1 MATPVELPQL
11 GNTVEECVIAKWLKH
26 EGDAVAAG
34 DVVAEVETDKTT
46 FEVTAPVS
54 GIVLATF
61 FDEGAIVPVFTK
73 IFVIGEAGE
82 RHRAPRSTSR
92 NRSIAASFECF
103 RVITPADDLVRRES
117 GRIQS
122 TRQPIRGGAQF
133 QTRRHRRHRSRRPR
147 ARKRSASGV
156 RSGIWNIFESNR
168 IAAGNRPPHA

>member
-11 GNTVEECVIAKWLKH
+11 GNTVEECVISKWLKH

-82 RHRAPRSTSR
+82 EHRAPGPASR
-92 NRSIAASFECF
+92 NRVVGCSAASF
-103 RVITPADDLVRRES
+103 DLL
-117 GRIQS
+117 QS
-122 TRQPIRGGAQF
+122 HHLR
-133 QTRRHRRHRSRRPR
+133 
-147 ARKRSASGV
+147 
-156 RSGIWNIFESNR
+156 
-168 IAAGNRPPHA
+168 